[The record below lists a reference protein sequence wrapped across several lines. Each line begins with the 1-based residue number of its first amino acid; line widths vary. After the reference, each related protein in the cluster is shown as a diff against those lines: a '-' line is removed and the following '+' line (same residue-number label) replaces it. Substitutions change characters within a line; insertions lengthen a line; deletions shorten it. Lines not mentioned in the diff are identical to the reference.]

1 MKAVI
6 HQPQYFPYPGFFH
19 KLSLGDVFVIMDNT
33 QYDKRFT
40 NRNQIISSPG
50 PIWLS
55 VPINKKHKFLSNN
68 QVQINNEI
76 SWNEE
81 HYKKIFHAYN
91 RSPYFSNYKE
101 DFQRIYEK
109 KWDYL
114 IDLNIETLKQTL
126 QWLGLKIKIIRES
139 EFGISSSGTQRL
151 IDCCKAVDADTYVS
165 GSGAKA
171 YMDEKLFDKQK
182 INLEFQNYKPVEY
195 NQFSTDN
202 FIPNLS
208 IIDMLCNLGSKTRS
222 FLIKHNN

>member
-40 NRNQIISSPG
+40 NRNKIISSSG

-76 SWNEE
+76 PWNVD

-91 RSPYFSNYKE
+91 RSPWFSNYKE
-101 DFQRIYEK
+101 NFQRMYEK
-109 KWDYL
+109 TWDYL

-126 QWLGLKIKIIRES
+126 LWLGMKIEIVHES
-139 EFGISSSGTQRL
+139 DLNISSNGTQRL
-151 IDCCKAVDADTYVS
+151 IDCCKAIGADTYVS

-171 YMDEKLFDKQK
+171 YMDEKLFEKQK
-182 INLEFQNYKPVEY
+182 INLEFQNYTPIQYK
-195 NQFSTDN
+195 QFSSGV

-208 IIDMLCNLGSKTRS
+208 IIDMLCNLGSNTNS
-222 FLIKHNN
+222 FFTKHNN

>member
-1 MKAVI
+1 MKAVV

-40 NRNQIISSPG
+40 NRNQIISPSG
-50 PIWLS
+50 SIWLS

-76 SWNEE
+76 PWSSE
-81 HYKKIFHAYN
+81 HSKKIFYAYN

-101 DFQRIYEK
+101 DLQHIYEK
-109 KWDYL
+109 TWDYL

-126 QWLGLKIKIIRES
+126 QWLGMKIEVIRES
-139 EFGISSSGTQRL
+139 DLDISSTSTQRL
-151 IDCCKAVDADTYVS
+151 IDCCKAVGADTYVS
-165 GSGAKA
+165 GPGAKE
-171 YMDEKLFDKQK
+171 YLDEKLFDKQK
-182 INLEFQNYKPVEY
+182 INLEFQNYLPIEY
-195 NQFSTDN
+195 KQFFTEN

-208 IIDMLCNLGSKTRS
+208 IIDMLCNLGSNTLS
-222 FLIKHNN
+222 FLTKHNN

>member
-1 MKAVI
+1 LKAIV

-40 NRNQIISSPG
+40 NRNQISSTSG
-50 PIWLS
+50 SIWLS
-55 VPINKKHKFLSNN
+55 VPINKKHKFLLNN

-76 SWNEE
+76 SWNDE

-91 RSPYFSNYKE
+91 RSPYFSIYKE

-109 KWDYL
+109 TWDYL

-126 QWLGLKIKIIRES
+126 RWLGIKIEIIRES
-139 EFGISSSGTQRL
+139 DLGISSTSTQRL
-151 IDCCKAVDADTYVS
+151 IDCCKAVGADTYVS
-165 GSGAKA
+165 GPGAKE
-171 YMDEKLFDKQK
+171 YLENELFNSQK
-182 INLEFQNYKPVEY
+182 INLEFQKYLPIKYK
-195 NQFSTDN
+195 QFSSEN

-208 IIDMLCNLGSKTRS
+208 IIDMLCNLGPKTLP
-222 FLIKHNN
+222 FLTKHNN